1 MEWNP
6 IQQRLGVSADGIA
19 GPQTYAALFRA
30 AGCRD
35 NNLALD
41 MGRRASTDF
50 PKFGISTPLRL
61 AHFLAQA
68 AHETMGFLYLKELGG
83 PAYFVKMYDVLGQR
97 PAVAKNL
104 GNATP
109 GDGARFPGRGIFQLT
124 GRANYA
130 NMGPRIG
137 VDLIAHPE
145 KAADPANAVT
155 IACLYWQDKELSALA
170 DADDLRAITK
180 RINGGYNGFDDRKA
194 RLIKLKQVLGC

>member
-1 MEWNP
+1 MDWNP
-6 IQQRLGVSADGIA
+6 IQTKLGVTADGIA

-35 NNLALD
+35 GNLALD
-41 MGRRASTDF
+41 MGRRAATDF
-50 PKFGISTPLRL
+50 PKFGIGTPLRL

-83 PAYFVKMYDVLGQR
+83 PAYFARYDGR
-97 PAVAKNL
+97 DDL
-104 GNATP
+104 GNTKP

-155 IACLYWQDKELSALA
+155 IACLYWQDKKLSALA
-170 DADDLRAITK
+170 DADDIRAITK
-180 RINGGYNGFDDRKA
+180 KINGGFNGFDDRKA